1 MFSFFHL
8 FIDSTQTHA
17 ITHSH
22 THDRVI
28 QSHTRPDGRTQ
39 NDDDDDDDDQSQ
51 VNKEFDKSFKRFVIS
66 SFFGIWSTQLKLSEL
81 KPNENVPTSSEQSH
95 SLYTIN
101 EWTHK
106 MCCDSVC
113 NGFCEWIDS
122 HNLIDWNRER
132 ANTSLT
138 PKKAFSMVIQ
148 DILVNFPTLCL
159 TLCAIL
165 IITSKNVLWWHC
177 VPIAFHEIRAI
188 CLGTK

>member
-1 MFSFFHL
+1 MLKYICFVREHNRSFIRNYHLCSILPDCFLFFPSSMFSFFHL

-138 PKKAFSMVIQ
+138 PQESV
-148 DILVNFPTLCL
+148 
-159 TLCAIL
+159 
-165 IITSKNVLWWHC
+165 
-177 VPIAFHEIRAI
+177 
-188 CLGTK
+188 